1 MSNLNIGNLIREY
14 RKKNKLTQKELAEK
28 IDKAE
33 STVRMWEL
41 GKNKPTPDVLRQ
53 LSTAL
58 NVSYSEL
65 MEKAG
70 YTNES
75 DKMEILQTQLLALEE
90 TKMHKK
96 IKFDSVTHEL
106 SRSDLNDETRK
117 HLKNVYEESYS
128 ELQKIDNAI
137 ASLTELIKSS
147 DEYKEAKK
155 AQNLI
160 QSFAGKAETE
170 VDLENLFNIAKEITI
185 GGKILSPQEKEQALR
200 ILKATFYNDNK

>member
-1 MSNLNIGNLIREY
+1 MSNSNLGNAIREY

-28 IDKAE
+28 LDKAE

-41 GKNKPTPDVLRQ
+41 GKNKPIPDVLRQ
-53 LSTAL
+53 LSNAL

-75 DKMEILQTQLLALEE
+75 DKMEILQTQLFALEE

-117 HLKNVYEESYS
+117 HLREVYEESYS

-137 ASLTELIKSS
+137 ASLTDLIKSS
-147 DEYKEAKK
+147 EEYKEAKE

-185 GGKILSPQEKEQALR
+185 GGKTLSPQEKEQALR